1 VIRKLDWDPEQLMSP
16 QDAIALLV
24 QGLRFEL
31 SRKLAPDFVE
41 RFSRTLVLVTFRPR
55 PVDRALV
62 INGAASLAG
71 NDDVLVW
78 TTSDNFELLL
88 NVTKGAGIF
97 SIDVDCGYLVDADD
111 RPVSGSTF
119 TVLDIASPSLP
130 GGIFRTWLSKQ
141 A

>member
-1 VIRKLDWDPEQLMSP
+1 VIRKLDWDPQQLMSP
-16 QDAIALLV
+16 QEAIGLLV

-31 SRKLAPDFVE
+31 SRKIAPDFVE
-41 RFSRTLVLVTFRPR
+41 RFSRTLVLVTYRPR
-55 PVDRALV
+55 PVDRTLA
-62 INGAASLAG
+62 INGSASLQG

-78 TTSDNFELLL
+78 KTSDDVDLLL
-88 NVTKGAGIF
+88 NVTKGAGMF
-97 SIDVDCGYLVDADD
+97 SIDLDCGYLFDADD

-119 TVLDIASPSLP
+119 TVLDVPGPSLP